1 MDGQSIAIRV
11 ANTLIRGS
19 VQVITTETMDESS
32 SVEKEDDDNNTFLRF
47 LSGAVFDLYA
57 DANGNQEFD
66 SEDTKIGALK
76 ESDAGYH
83 TAEGLL
89 AGGYFIKESTAPEG
103 YQLDEN
109 AYYFAIAEDGQVA
122 VVENGEAG
130 HGFIN
135 EAYRGNLKITKDSSD
150 GRKDG
155 FAIEV
160 KSADGSY
167 CETFTTPE
175 TGIIEIEGLR
185 VGIYTVTEVA
195 NRASKDYIIPDAATV
210 EIKANETATV
220 QFFNEKPE
228 EPETPENPTTPTT
241 PSNPSNPSTPTTTTD
256 SGKAV
261 PQTGDDNFI
270 FLYGGLLALGSGF
283 LMVRDL
289 NQYAKS
295 TGAYD
300 GLAEHVEL
308 PEQDEA
314 PEETGAEAET
324 AADGEDSSVVLPS
337 VDFDALLETGPDII
351 GWLTLPDSAI
361 NYPVTQTDDNEYYLH
376 HLYDGTY
383 NKVGCLFAD
392 YENAADFS
400 DRNTIIYGHN
410 MRDGS
415 MFAALN
421 EYAEQS
427 YYDTHKQMY
436 LVTPEGGYVVELF
449 AAFTAK
455 PAESGNDT
463 SPWRLEWKDDGDY
476 TTWLTAMKERSVV
489 ESDVTVTC
497 SDKVLTLST
506 CTPGGAQ
513 RFIVMGK
520 LVEVD

>member
-1 MDGQSIAIRV
+1 M
-11 ANTLIRGS
+11 
-19 VQVITTETMDESS
+19 
-32 SVEKEDDDNNTFLRF
+32 
-47 LSGAVFDLYA
+47 
-57 DANGNQEFD
+57 
-66 SEDTKIGALK
+66 
-76 ESDAGYH
+76 
-83 TAEGLL
+83 
-89 AGGYFIKESTAPEG
+89 
-103 YQLDEN
+103 
-109 AYYFAIAEDGQVA
+109 
-122 VVENGEAG
+122 
-130 HGFIN
+130 
-135 EAYRGNLKITKDSSD
+135 
-150 GRKDG
+150 
-155 FAIEV
+155 
-160 KSADGSY
+160 
-167 CETFTTPE
+167 
-175 TGIIEIEGLR
+175 
-185 VGIYTVTEVA
+185 
-195 NRASKDYIIPDAATV
+195 
-210 EIKANETATV
+210 
-220 QFFNEKPE
+220 
-228 EPETPENPTTPTT
+228 
-241 PSNPSNPSTPTTTTD
+241 
-256 SGKAV
+256 
-261 PQTGDDNFI
+261 
-270 FLYGGLLALGSGF
+270 
-283 LMVRDL
+283 
-289 NQYAKS
+289 
-295 TGAYD
+295 
-300 GLAEHVEL
+300 
-308 PEQDEA
+308 
-314 PEETGAEAET
+314 
-324 AADGEDSSVVLPS
+324 
-337 VDFDALLETGPDII
+337 
-351 GWLTLPDSAI
+351 
-361 NYPVTQTDDNEYYLH
+361 TQTDDNEYYLH